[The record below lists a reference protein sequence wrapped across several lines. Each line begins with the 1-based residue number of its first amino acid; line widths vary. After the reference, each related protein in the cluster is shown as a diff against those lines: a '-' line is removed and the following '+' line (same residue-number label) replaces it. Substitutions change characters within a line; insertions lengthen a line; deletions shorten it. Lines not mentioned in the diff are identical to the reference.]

1 MLALAAIAKR
11 LVPNWSAQV
20 CIAFGAWSCQD
31 GLRGNPRD
39 PVQALKKELERRAT
53 VLPMNEFFA
62 PTEKT
67 SIILKKTG
75 TPCPART
82 VDARPTSGIET
93 LMQRKIFWGYSSA
106 DFQDWGGL
114 QLQSG
119 DFETKIVIGKTIA

>member
-31 GLRGNPRD
+31 GLRGNPRA

-62 PTEKT
+62 PVSCAPAATIT
-67 SIILKKTG
+67 SFQL
-75 TPCPART
+75 
-82 VDARPTSGIET
+82 
-93 LMQRKIFWGYSSA
+93 GY
-106 DFQDWGGL
+106 
-114 QLQSG
+114 
-119 DFETKIVIGKTIA
+119 